1 MESNYLKDDGITW
14 KNVNEAKAKPK
25 KPKPLS
31 LETCRPQISVLGG
44 GLGRWERTSK
54 GDWEDV
60 NSEAGWL

>member
-44 GLGRWERTSK
+44 GGW
-54 GDWEDV
+54 GDEK
-60 NSEAGWL
+60 ELAKETEKM